1 MKDISRR
8 DFLKYVGAGAVGLMA
23 KPGLPLLDGDRLDP
37 STVVQCY
44 DQGATTGSDINEPV
58 VQVMM
63 DESIKALTGEDS
75 VGAAWKSV
83 FPGITTDSVIGIKV
97 NCINRYLATH
107 PKFVNT
113 IVSGLGQMNI
123 GGSDFTLNNI
133 IIWDRT
139 DYELTGSGYTIYDGN
154 DPDTARCFGTN
165 HSGIGHDTTNPLNV
179 AGITSN
185 PSKIISLMC
194 EFIIDAAVLRTHSQ
208 GGVTLSLKNHYGSVH
223 NPGSLSHSSHC
234 TPSVP
239 ALNAQIR
246 DVLSPT
252 GKQKLFVIDGM
263 FGLYSGGPG
272 GQPNFNPKL
281 LVMSKDT
288 VACDTQ
294 GQNVIN
300 IERQGRGL
308 QPVNCGHITMA
319 AQTPYELGTTEIDLI
334 EINNPTGITGGQ
346 ERETAGAGIRVSPH
360 PVRRSATVSFS
371 LPYAAMVSLDLVSSS
386 GRTVSR
392 VFSGGLAAGEHRV
405 PLRLNGRVAAG
416 TYILRLKMGG
426 SSRSRRVTVLK

>member
-8 DFLKYVGAGAVGLMA
+8 DFLKYVGAGTVGLMA
-23 KPGLPLLDGDRLDP
+23 KPGLPLLGGDGFDP

-44 DQGATTGSDINEPV
+44 DAGATTGSDINEPV

-63 DESIKALTGEDS
+63 DESIKALTGENS

-83 FPGITTDSVIGIKV
+83 FPDITTDSVIGIKV

-113 IVSGLGQMNI
+113 IVEGLAEMSI
-123 GGSDFTLNNI
+123 GGSNFKKNNI

-139 DYELTGSGYTIYDGN
+139 NYELTSSGYTIYDGN
-154 DPDTARCFGTN
+154 DPDTVRCFGTN
-165 HSGIGHDTTNPLNV
+165 HSGIGYDSSNPLNV
-179 AGITSN
+179 AGVTSN
-185 PSKIISLMC
+185 PSKIISQMC
-194 EFIIDAAVLRTHSQ
+194 EFIINAAVLKTHSQ
-208 GGVTLSLKNHYGSVH
+208 GVVTLCLKNHYGSIH

-252 GKQKLFVIDGM
+252 DKQKLFIIDGL

-288 VACDTQ
+288 VACDAQ

-300 IERQGRGL
+300 EERQGRGL
-308 QPVNCGHITMA
+308 QLLNCGHITMA
-319 AQTPYELGTTEIDLI
+319 AQEPYELGTTEISLI
-334 EINNPTGITGGQ
+334 EINNPTGIGGRQ
-346 ERETAGAGIRVSPH
+346 RRETAGTGLRVSPH
-360 PVRRSATVSFS
+360 PVRRSAFIAFS
-371 LPYAAMVSLDLVSSS
+371 LPHPATVRLDLVSSG
-386 GRTVSR
+386 GRTVAA
-392 VFSGGLAAGEHRV
+392 VFSGSLAAGEHRV

-416 TYILRLKMGG
+416 TYVLRLNAGAH
-426 SSRSRRVTVLK
+426 SQSRRVTILK